1 MTNSKQKIVI
11 SARLD
16 LDVWQKLE
24 KAKEQYRKENKNK
37 KIATGYINSL
47 LVNRAIDIFY
57 SDNAFE
63 EISNIIGLKPKKID
77 ISGWIEKNWQN
88 FRIIETDRND
98 EYYLKYSGEIDFD
111 VKIETVRN
119 AELDIIEI
127 KLIYDNSSCIPGCE
141 LVWNIESLN
150 VLSDF
155 LN

>member
-1 MTNSKQKIVI
+1 MTNEKQKIVI

-24 KAKEQYRKENKNK
+24 KAKERYRKENKNK

-57 SDNAFE
+57 SDNALE
-63 EISNIIGLKPKKID
+63 EISELTGLKPKRID

-119 AELDIIEI
+119 AELDVIDIR
-127 KLIYDNSSCIPGCE
+127 LIYDNSSYMPGVE

-150 VLSDF
+150 VLADF